1 MEELKMV
8 LQIGARLVRPLSYG
22 GQIIT
27 EALNG
32 KTYTKILNEAGEV
45 IRQRV
50 TQNSSAMV
58 GDKLVR
64 TRVKINQSNDLPV
77 YKTITDRVY
86 RDGNYLGKRRNRYTI
101 DKTGVV
107 FKEDSMKKLADG
119 RYVYNDFSK
128 IGKREYI
135 DKNGLGSWIDC
146 NNKGLPVP
154 QSLSYEQCADK
165 SIKEMQA
172 MHFEKAPHL
181 PYQAPEARMAHLDAR
196 TAETP
201 TLSNLDTFI

>member
-1 MEELKMV
+1 MV

-86 RDGNYLGKRRNRYTI
+86 RDGNYLGKRKNRYTI
-101 DKTGVV
+101 DKTGVA
-107 FKEDSMKKLADG
+107 FKEISRKELANG
-119 RYVYNDFSK
+119 QYVRNDFRK
-128 IGKREYI
+128 NGRREFIGKGFGY
-135 DKNGLGSWIDC
+135 WIEC
-146 NNKGLPVP
+146 NNKGLPMP
-154 QSLSYEQCADK
+154 RSLGSYQCTDK

-181 PYQAPEARMAHLDAR
+181 SYQVPEARMAHLDAR

-201 TLSNLDTFI
+201 TLSYLDTFI